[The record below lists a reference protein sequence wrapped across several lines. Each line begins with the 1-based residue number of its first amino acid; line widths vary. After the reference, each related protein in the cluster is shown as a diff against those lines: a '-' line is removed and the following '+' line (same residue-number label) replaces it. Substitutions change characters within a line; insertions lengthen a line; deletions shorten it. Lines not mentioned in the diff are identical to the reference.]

1 MLKILIFLVVLFLV
15 LLIAYKAYRLNKSLN
30 LKNQEMKEYAKQMEK
45 IIAGSA
51 NLVYI
56 TWKDQKEGILFTD
69 NPAYKSKSLADMT
82 KVQKVQHEI
91 QQYQEEVSS
100 KQKDIKKLLEKERMY
115 LEEIER
121 LKLEYE
127 ANKKK
132 VLDEGA
138 SLGYAG
144 PVLREFK

>member
-1 MLKILIFLVVLFLV
+1 MFFV

-30 LKNQEMKEYAKQMEK
+30 VKNQEMKEYAKQMEK

-69 NPAYKSKSLADMT
+69 NPAYKSKNLGDMT

-91 QQYQEEVSS
+91 NQYQEEVSA